1 MTVARR
7 KAKAEQPAGPTRV
20 LVVDDD
26 KDACE
31 LVARIVES
39 AGWTATRCYAQDDAL
54 RKLDEGD
61 PPFKAVIADLHSG
74 GTGAGLELLDAIR
87 RAKDVKDVPVL
98 LLTQS
103 DQNRMFA
110 WESGADAFLVRPFHA
125 DDLINEVYAVL
136 TRTLEER
143 DAWRE
148 AQLSNQ

>member
-1 MTVARR
+1 VARR
-7 KAKAEQPAGPTRV
+7 KAKAEQPPGPTRV

-39 AGWTATRCYAQDDAL
+39 AGWTATRCYTQDDAL

-74 GTGAGLELLDAIR
+74 GTGAGLEMLDAIR

>member
-1 MTVARR
+1 MARR
-7 KAKAEQPAGPTRV
+7 KSKAEEPTGPTRV

-39 AGWTATRCYAQDDAL
+39 AGWTATRCYAQDEAL
-54 RKLDEGD
+54 RKLDQGD
-61 PPFKAVIADLHSG
+61 PPFKAVIADFHSG
-74 GTGAGLELLDAIR
+74 GTGASLELLDAIR
-87 RAKDVKDVPVL
+87 RERDFAEIPVL

-103 DQNRMFA
+103 ETNKMYA

-125 DDLINEVYAVL
+125 DDLINEIYAVL
-136 TRTLEER
+136 TRSTDER

-148 AQLSNQ
+148 EQLATG

>member
-1 MTVARR
+1 MARR
-7 KAKAEQPAGPTRV
+7 KSKAEEPTGPTRV

-31 LVARIVES
+31 LIARIVES

-61 PPFKAVIADLHSG
+61 PPFTAVITDFHSG
-74 GTGAGLELLDAIR
+74 GTGASLELLDAVR

-103 DQNRMFA
+103 DKNRIYA

-136 TRTLEER
+136 SRSVEER
-143 DAWRE
+143 VEWRD